1 MTLKPS
7 LEKVQKDLQYFDYEL
22 QMYCYHKLNGRDEEA
37 QSYLDTYNSVQEA
50 LANELIP
57 ESQIEKLKAEEES
70 EINQYTQESI
80 EEETLVYKPM
90 PKKQVDLYF
99 SN

>member
-7 LEKVQKDLQYFDYEL
+7 LEKVQKDLQHFDYEL

-50 LANELIP
+50 LASELIP
-57 ESQIEKLKAEEES
+57 ESQIEKLIAEESKSNDTE
-70 EINQYTQESI
+70 ESI
-80 EEETLVYKPM
+80 EEDTLLYTPM

>member
-7 LEKVQKDLQYFDYEL
+7 LEKVQKDLQHFDYEL

-57 ESQIEKLKAEEES
+57 ESQIEKLKAEES
-70 EINQYTQESI
+70 KSDDTQESI
-80 EEETLVYKPM
+80 EDSPLIHTPV

>member
-7 LEKVQKDLQYFDYEL
+7 LEKVQKDLQHFDYEL

-50 LANELIP
+50 LASELIP
-57 ESQIEKLKAEEES
+57 ESQIEKLMAEEES
-70 EINQYTQESI
+70 KSNDIEESI
-80 EEETLVYKPM
+80 EEDTLIYTPM

>member
-7 LEKVQKDLQYFDYEL
+7 LEKVQKDLQHFDYEL

-50 LANELIP
+50 LASELIP
-57 ESQIEKLKAEEES
+57 ESQIEKLRAEEEIES
-70 EINQYTQESI
+70 NEKQESI
-80 EEETLVYKPM
+80 EEEETLIYRPI
-90 PKKQVDLYF
+90 PKNK
-99 SN
+99 

>member
-57 ESQIEKLKAEEES
+57 ESQIEKLIVEES

-80 EEETLVYKPM
+80 EDAPLLYTPI

>member
-7 LEKVQKDLQYFDYEL
+7 LEKVQKDLQHFDYEL

-37 QSYLDTYNSVQEA
+37 QSYLDSYNSVQEA
-50 LANELIP
+50 LASELIP
-57 ESQIEKLKAEEES
+57 ESQIEKLMAEEES
-70 EINQYTQESI
+70 KSNDIEESI
-80 EEETLVYKPM
+80 EEDTLIYTPM

>member
-7 LEKVQKDLQYFDYEL
+7 LEKVQKDLQHFDYEL

-50 LANELIP
+50 LASELIP

-70 EINQYTQESI
+70 KSNDIEESI
-80 EEETLVYKPM
+80 EEDTLIYTPM

>member
-7 LEKVQKDLQYFDYEL
+7 LEKVQKDLQHFDYEL

-50 LANELIP
+50 LASELIP

-70 EINQYTQESI
+70 ESNNTQESI
-80 EEETLVYKPM
+80 EEETLIYKPM